1 MAADLSDRSGSKWHR
16 QRGERQS
23 RLQAAS
29 KYASGKLVA
38 PENIQAL
45 LEAVIRPNDRVCL
58 EGDNQKQAD
67 FLADT
72 LANVNKSR
80 VHDLHVV
87 QSGIVLQAHLDLF
100 ERGIA
105 RRLDFSYSGPQ
116 GEAIARALTAGQIE
130 LGAVHTYI
138 ELFARYFM
146 DLTPHVALVAAE
158 QADGAG
164 KVGMDVYV
172 QERSDIYFTGHD
184 GSLRSNRM
192 MCQNAGLYACDMFIG
207 STLQIDLAG
216 NSSTFTTG
224 RIAGFGGAPNMG
236 SDVRGRRRPSPPW
249 LAAGREATDH
259 PTALTRGRKLVVQIV
274 ETFGEKMVP
283 SFVENSTVWQWPMN
297 LSSNSRP

>member
-1 MAADLSDRSGSKWHR
+1 M
-16 QRGERQS
+16 
-23 RLQAAS
+23 
-29 KYASGKLVA
+29 A

-164 KVGMDVYV
+164 NLYTGPNTEDTPTIVEATAFKSGIVVAQVNKIVDKLPRVDIPGDQVDFVEANRPFYV
-172 QERSDIYFTGHD
+172 EPLFTRDPASVTEAQILMAMMAIEIWGPTTQSRIDPDRSDRIDFAD
-184 GSLRSNRM
+184 LRRAPRSEGGTHF
-192 MCQNAGLYACDMFIG
+192 ALI
-207 STLQIDLAG
+207 
-216 NSSTFTTG
+216 
-224 RIAGFGGAPNMG
+224 RI
-236 SDVRGRRRPSPPW
+236 RR
-249 LAAGREATDH
+249 
-259 PTALTRGRKLVVQIV
+259 
-274 ETFGEKMVP
+274 
-283 SFVENSTVWQWPMN
+283 
-297 LSSNSRP
+297 